1 MKPPV
6 PEMCQGDSSPAGGR
20 HDPIT
25 RIHWRPAGELD
36 ANFWNPN
43 VVFNPELRLLEQ
55 NILRHGWI
63 QPLLV
68 NPNGIIID
76 GFHRWRLSLDSKA
89 LQERYHGMVPCV
101 VLEMTDADAML
112 LTVRMNRAR
121 GTHVAGRMAQL
132 VQRLLDEHRCTPEQ
146 IAAEIGATADEV
158 ALLSQKNVFKARNL
172 SAYKYSKAWTPIED
186 DAHST
191 HPGTSAQ

>member
-1 MKPPV
+1 MK
-6 PEMCQGDSSPAGGR
+6 SSPPELCQSDDGTSSECP
-20 HDPIT
+20 DPIN
-25 RIHWRPAGELD
+25 RVRWRPAGELD

-63 QPLLV
+63 QPILV

-76 GFHRWRLSLDSKA
+76 GFHRWRLSLESKA

-101 VLEMTDADAML
+101 VLEMTDGDAML

-121 GTHVAGRMAQL
+121 GTHVAGRMATL
-132 VQRLLDEHRCTPEQ
+132 VQRLLDEHHYAPEQ

-172 SAYKYSKAWTPIED
+172 PAYRYSKAWVPTED
-186 DAHST
+186 GKRS
-191 HPGTSAQ
+191 